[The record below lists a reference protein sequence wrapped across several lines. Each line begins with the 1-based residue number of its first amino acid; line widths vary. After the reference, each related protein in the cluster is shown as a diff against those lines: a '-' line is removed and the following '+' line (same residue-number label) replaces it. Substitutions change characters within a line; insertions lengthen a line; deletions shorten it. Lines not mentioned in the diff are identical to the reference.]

1 MREVERAGRPVGSGT
16 DLDSLFEGLRQE
28 CAKPPAAPGFLAGF
42 RARRETESASA
53 GSGREVSASAG
64 SGREVS
70 ASAGSGREGLE
81 RNDQAAPWRLL
92 ALRLAPAGALA
103 AIVAMAMTLGMGIS
117 STAPE
122 AAVEAPDLVEYP
134 DPFAAGMEEAGVA
147 SVGMSEDEAGYEL
160 VAVLY
165 DPLGT
170 R

>member
-1 MREVERAGRPVGSGT
+1 MREVERARRPAQSGRGLASV
-16 DLDSLFEGLRQE
+16 FERLRQE
-28 CAKPPAAPGFLAGF
+28 CANPPAAPGFLAGF
-42 RARRETESASA
+42 RARRDTW
-53 GSGREVSASAG
+53 
-64 SGREVS
+64 
-70 ASAGSGREGLE
+70 LE

-103 AIVAMAMTLGMGIS
+103 AIVAMAMTLGMGNS

-147 SVGMSEDEAGYEL
+147 SVGMSDDEAGYEL

>member
-1 MREVERAGRPVGSGT
+1 MREVERAGRPVGSGA
-16 DLDSLFEGLRQE
+16 DLDALFEGLRQE
-28 CAKPPAAPGFLAGF
+28 CATPPAAPGFLAGF
-42 RARRETESASA
+42 RARRDTW
-53 GSGREVSASAG
+53 
-64 SGREVS
+64 
-70 ASAGSGREGLE
+70 LE

-103 AIVAMAMTLGMGIS
+103 AIVAMAMTLSMGIS
-117 STAPE
+117 SSAPE
-122 AAVEAPDLVEYP
+122 AAVEAPGLVEYP

-147 SVGMSEDEAGYEL
+147 SVGMSDDEAGYEL

>member
-1 MREVERAGRPVGSGT
+1 M
-16 DLDSLFEGLRQE
+16 
-28 CAKPPAAPGFLAGF
+28 
-42 RARRETESASA
+42 
-53 GSGREVSASAG
+53 
-64 SGREVS
+64 
-70 ASAGSGREGLE
+70 
-81 RNDQAAPWRLL
+81 L

>member
-1 MREVERAGRPVGSGT
+1 MREAERARRPAQSGRGV
-16 DLDSLFEGLRQE
+16 DSLFERLRQE

-42 RARRETESASA
+42 RARRDAESASV
-53 GSGREVSASAG
+53 GSGRE
-64 SGREVS
+64 ES

-81 RNDQAAPWRLL
+81 RADQAAPWRLL

-103 AIVAMAMTLGMGIS
+103 AIVAMAMTLGMGFS

-147 SVGMSEDEAGYEL
+147 SVGMSDDEAGYEL
-160 VAVLY
+160 VAALY

-170 R
+170 W

>member
-1 MREVERAGRPVGSGT
+1 MRKVERAGRPVESGT
-16 DLDSLFEGLRQE
+16 NLDSLFEGLRQK
-28 CAKPPAAPGFLAGF
+28 CARPPAAPGFLAGF
-42 RARRETESASA
+42 RARRDTW
-53 GSGREVSASAG
+53 
-64 SGREVS
+64 
-70 ASAGSGREGLE
+70 LE

-103 AIVAMAMTLGMGIS
+103 AIVAMAMTLGTGIS

-122 AAVEAPDLVEYP
+122 AAVEEPDLVEYP
-134 DPFAAGMEEAGVA
+134 DPFAAGLEEAGVA
-147 SVGMSEDEAGYEL
+147 TVGISDGEAGYEL

>member
-1 MREVERAGRPVGSGT
+1 MREVERAGRPVESGA
-16 DLDSLFEGLRQE
+16 DLDSLFEGLREE
-28 CAKPPAAPGFLAGF
+28 CARPPAAPGFLAGF
-42 RARRETESASA
+42 RARRETE
-53 GSGREVSASAG
+53 SASAG

>member
-1 MREVERAGRPVGSGT
+1 MREVERAGRPVESGA
-16 DLDSLFEGLRQE
+16 DLDSLFEGLREE
-28 CAKPPAAPGFLAGF
+28 CARPPAAPGFLAGF
-42 RARRETESASA
+42 RARRDTE
-53 GSGREVSASAG
+53 
-64 SGREVS
+64 S

-103 AIVAMAMTLGMGIS
+103 AIVAMAMTLGMGNS

-147 SVGMSEDEAGYEL
+147 SVGMSDDEAGYEL

>member
-1 MREVERAGRPVGSGT
+1 MTDVERAARPVESGT
-16 DLDSLFEGLRQE
+16 DLDSWFEGLRQE

-42 RARRETESASA
+42 RVRRDTE
-53 GSGREVSASAG
+53 
-64 SGREVS
+64 S

-81 RNDQAAPWRLL
+81 RNDQAERWRLL

-103 AIVAMAMTLGMGIS
+103 ATVAIAITLGAGLS
-117 STAPE
+117 STEPRFRQPSRKG
-122 AAVEAPDLVEYP
+122 AVEAPEIVDYP

-147 SVGMSEDEAGYEL
+147 SVGMSDDEAGYEL

>member
-1 MREVERAGRPVGSGT
+1 MRDVERAGRPVDSGT

-42 RARRETESASA
+42 RARRDAE
-53 GSGREVSASAG
+53 
-64 SGREVS
+64 S

-81 RNDQAAPWRLL
+81 RADQAAPWRLL

-103 AIVAMAMTLGMGIS
+103 AIVAMAMTLGIGVS

-122 AAVEAPDLVEYP
+122 AAAEAPDLVEYP

-147 SVGMSEDEAGYEL
+147 SVEMSDDEAGYEL

>member
-1 MREVERAGRPVGSGT
+1 MREVERAGRPVESGA
-16 DLDSLFEGLRQE
+16 DLDSLFEGLREE
-28 CAKPPAAPGFLAGF
+28 CARPPAAPGFLAGF
-42 RARRETESASA
+42 RARRDTE
-53 GSGREVSASAG
+53 SASAG

>member
-1 MREVERAGRPVGSGT
+1 MREVERARRPAQSGRG
-16 DLDSLFEGLRQE
+16 LDSVFERLRQE

-42 RARRETESASA
+42 RARRNAESASV
-53 GSGREVSASAG
+53 GSGRE
-64 SGREVS
+64 ES

-81 RNDQAAPWRLL
+81 RADQAAPWRLL

-103 AIVAMAMTLGMGIS
+103 AIVAMAMTLGMGTS

-147 SVGMSEDEAGYEL
+147 SVGMSDDEAGYEL
-160 VAVLY
+160 VAALY

-170 R
+170 W

>member
-1 MREVERAGRPVGSGT
+1 MREVERARRPAQSGRG
-16 DLDSLFEGLRQE
+16 LDSVFERLRQE
-28 CAKPPAAPGFLAGF
+28 CANPPAAPGFLAGF
-42 RARRETESASA
+42 RARRDAE
-53 GSGREVSASAG
+53 
-64 SGREVS
+64 S

-81 RNDQAAPWRLL
+81 RADQAAPWRLL

-103 AIVAMAMTLGMGIS
+103 AIVAMVMTLGMGIS

-147 SVGMSEDEAGYEL
+147 SVGMSDDEAGYEL
-160 VAVLY
+160 VAALY

-170 R
+170 W

>member
-64 SGREVS
+64 SGRE
-70 ASAGSGREGLE
+70 GLE
-81 RNDQAAPWRLL
+81 RNDQAVPWRLL

>member
-1 MREVERAGRPVGSGT
+1 MREVERAGRPVESGT
-16 DLDSLFEGLRQE
+16 DLDSWFEGLRQE

-42 RARRETESASA
+42 RARRDAESASA
-53 GSGREVSASAG
+53 GSGREW
-64 SGREVS
+64 
-70 ASAGSGREGLE
+70 LE
-81 RNDQAAPWRLL
+81 RADQAAPWRLL

-103 AIVAMAMTLGMGIS
+103 AIVAIAMTLGMGIS

-147 SVGMSEDEAGYEL
+147 SVGMSDDAAGYEL